1 MKKLVT
7 KKHHENLFI
16 NYQRS
21 CLFSEKKLKILTSL
35 ILSKKKI
42 TVINSMFLWK
52 ILYLW
57 FWFADS
63 IHSQISFANDLSSLV
78 LKCSKKASL
87 TYFGSF
93 FSIINQKWFTIDKLR
108 LDKFMML
115 VRKFMISMFV
125 VFSREHW
132 TPEIIS
138 PYMKYLTDL
147 LLAHTLT
154 SNILPNSGLIY
165 HLCDIFIVELINIC
179 NRNNEQLPK
188 KALLNMLQP
197 FIQFLLEAK
206 KSENSRISRYKNSI
220 LLEIANSLLKPN
232 GKLLKE
238 IKPFS
243 IRQIIYTHFNT
254 VTNDKISEL
263 TRSILS
269 DCHFILKQTLKN
281 VKKNYRKFLQI
292 N

>member
-1 MKKLVT
+1 M
-7 KKHHENLFI
+7 
-16 NYQRS
+16 
-21 CLFSEKKLKILTSL
+21 
-35 ILSKKKI
+35 
-42 TVINSMFLWK
+42 
-52 ILYLW
+52 
-57 FWFADS
+57 
-63 IHSQISFANDLSSLV
+63 
-78 LKCSKKASL
+78 
-87 TYFGSF
+87 G
-93 FSIINQKWFTIDKLR
+93 WFTIDKLR

-147 LLAHTLT
+147 LLAHTST
-154 SNILPNSGLIY
+154 SNTLLDSGLIY

-188 KALLNMLQP
+188 KAFLKMLQP

-220 LLEIANSLLKPN
+220 FLEIANGLLKPN

-238 IKPFS
+238 IKPIS
-243 IRQIIYTHFNT
+243 IRQTMYTYFSIA
-254 VTNDKISEL
+254 TNDKVSGL
-263 TRSILS
+263 TRSKLF

-281 VKKNYRKFLQI
+281 MKKNYQKKNI
-292 N
+292 E

>member
-1 MKKLVT
+1 MG
-7 KKHHENLFI
+7 
-16 NYQRS
+16 
-21 CLFSEKKLKILTSL
+21 
-35 ILSKKKI
+35 
-42 TVINSMFLWK
+42 
-52 ILYLW
+52 W

-63 IHSQISFANDLSSLV
+63 IHSQISLANDLSSLV
-78 LKCSKKASL
+78 LKCPKKASL

-93 FSIINQKWFTIDKLR
+93 LSIINQKWFTIDKLR

-125 VFSREHW
+125 VFSCEHW

-154 SNILPNSGLIY
+154 SNIFPDSGLIY
-165 HLCDIFIVELINIC
+165 HICDIFIVELINIC

-188 KALLNMLQP
+188 KAFLNMLQP

-206 KSENSRISRYKNSI
+206 KSENSRIFRYKNSI
-220 LLEIANSLLKPN
+220 LLEIANN
-232 GKLLKE
+232 LLKE
-238 IKPFS
+238 IKPIS
-243 IRQIIYTHFNT
+243 IRQITYTHFNI

-281 VKKNYRKFLQI
+281 IKKNYRKFLQI